1 MLATA
6 SDAPGLEPDCPLT
19 EGSPAVQAAASFYG
33 PFDLNARFGAG
44 GRALIAA
51 FLGPGNSPELRAMAS
66 PITYVDPT
74 DPPLLL
80 VHGGRDAVVPIA
92 QSRMMYARLL
102 EAGVPTQLVEVR
114 EGLHGFAI
122 FRESRHP
129 RASCTTLRF
138 LAEHL
143 RPVTP
148 PPRSVP
154 QRPRPRAGT
163 QPVAPA
169 D

>member
-1 MLATA
+1 
-6 SDAPGLEPDCPLT
+6 
-19 EGSPAVQAAASFYG
+19 
-33 PFDLNARFGAG
+33 
-44 GRALIAA
+44 LIAA